1 MLFQKDKS
9 NLSTFYALIILIT
22 HINSSFCSQIQKRFL
37 QYDDYNNDYNNDY
50 NTSNTTSTS
59 FAEDPGSYLLAWFFI
74 FFFMG
79 LYIIC
84 NMKKYPSVAN
94 KTDDVWKFMFFA
106 NNGILVAS
114 GVNVFNIKNIL
125 LGGGPFGLSSIVFLI
140 GCFYYICK
148 FTKECN
154 YQYAYK
160 YFDGSKISEL
170 NKLPCFVWSLVGLTD
185 PCCRIGGEDNVIIIY
200 SSESTYC
207 CHSIWNIFIF
217 ILKRFAVFFTFISFY
232 IFLIFFIIFWFI
244 AKGIFYLILYCKE
257 TGSKDVKTND
267 GTNGDVD
274 GGDKETNAEKKSDN
288 ISEKKSV
295 KEFQKPNQNNDNNNQ
310 SNHSHE
316 QKEVEEN
323 KNPCPQNNIIK
334 ANNHNENEEQ
344 KGSENVSKNNENNM
358 EIPPCP

>member
-94 KTDDVWKFMFFA
+94 RTDDVWKFMFFA

-125 LGGGPFGLSSIVFLI
+125 LGSSPFGLSSIVFLI
-140 GCFYYICK
+140 GCFY
-148 FTKECN
+148 
-154 YQYAYK
+154 
-160 YFDGSKISEL
+160 
-170 NKLPCFVWSLVGLTD
+170 
-185 PCCRIGGEDNVIIIY
+185 
-200 SSESTYC
+200 
-207 CHSIWNIFIF
+207 
-217 ILKRFAVFFTFISFY
+217 
-232 IFLIFFIIFWFI
+232 
-244 AKGIFYLILYCKE
+244 
-257 TGSKDVKTND
+257 
-267 GTNGDVD
+267 
-274 GGDKETNAEKKSDN
+274 
-288 ISEKKSV
+288 
-295 KEFQKPNQNNDNNNQ
+295 
-310 SNHSHE
+310 
-316 QKEVEEN
+316 
-323 KNPCPQNNIIK
+323 
-334 ANNHNENEEQ
+334 
-344 KGSENVSKNNENNM
+344 
-358 EIPPCP
+358 